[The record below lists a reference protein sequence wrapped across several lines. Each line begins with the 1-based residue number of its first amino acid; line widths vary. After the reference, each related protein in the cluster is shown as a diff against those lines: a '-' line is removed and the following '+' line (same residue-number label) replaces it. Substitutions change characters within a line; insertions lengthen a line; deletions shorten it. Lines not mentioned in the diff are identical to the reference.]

1 MLASVTWSCLRGGAG
16 ECGQEG
22 ERAQFTQE
30 GFVEDIASTFLDLL
44 LS

>member
-1 MLASVTWSCLRGGAG
+1 MPASVAWSCLRGGAG
-16 ECGQEG
+16 RVWMRG

-30 GFVEDIASTFLDLL
+30 GLVEDIASTFLDLL